1 MRKPRLIYLILIFT
15 YFTLSC
21 EDFND
26 DANNVITISISDFTI
41 IIDENPTAD
50 LFLGTVQ
57 ATTNQGDINFS
68 ITEQTPNQA
77 IEINATTGEITVLTE
92 SLFDYETNPTIT
104 GIVSA
109 ENSGISETAIITINL
124 NDINE
129 IVDNYKLLAVS
140 NLGEVFEIGNNTGDL
155 EKIGQIEKENSN
167 SILSSNNLISS
178 NNKIYCIEYIYNPS
192 PTNNLLIFDRQ
203 SNTTQR
209 VPLTLPSNIVGDE
222 RGIIALTWNNNNL
235 IGVLGEN
242 VIIDNFTKHII
253 NINIE
258 DYATTDLGITFNEED
273 KITSMKKINSKLYL
287 STWGEG
293 FLEIDLANKSI
304 NNINSI
310 NGSRLAQINE
320 SELAIMQSVPGFTNG
335 VKPAKINL
343 STQTVSNNSN
353 DEIYGLVTV
362 FGNSIYENQIYL
374 NLVST
379 SDLYLGILKTDFQ
392 TNENSIVEIN
402 STNVDRNL
410 IILDITN

>member
-21 EDFND
+21 EDSND
-26 DANNVITISISDFTI
+26 DANNIITISISDFTI
-41 IIDENPTAD
+41 NIDENPTAD

-77 IEINATTGEITVLTE
+77 MEINATTGEITVLTE

-104 GIVSA
+104 GIVRA
-109 ENSGISETAIITINL
+109 KNSGISETAIITINL
-124 NDINE
+124 IDINE
-129 IVDNYKLLAVS
+129 IVDDYKLLAVS

-167 SILSSNNLISS
+167 SILSTNNLISS

-203 SNTTQR
+203 SNITQR

-222 RGIIALTWNNNNL
+222 RSIIALTWNNNNL

-242 VIIDNFTKHII
+242 VIINNFPKHII

-258 DYATTDLGITFNEED
+258 DYTTTDLGITFNEED

-304 NNINSI
+304 ININSI

-392 TNENSIVEIN
+392 TNVNSIVEIN

-410 IILDITN
+410 IILDTTN

>member
-1 MRKPRLIYLILIFT
+1 MRKPKLIYLILIFT
-15 YFTLSC
+15 YFILSC
-21 EDFND
+21 EDSND
-26 DANNVITISISDFTI
+26 DVNNAITISISDFTI
-41 IIDENPTAD
+41 NIDENPTAD

-320 SELAIMQSVPGFTNG
+320 SELAIMQSVPGFING
-335 VKPAKINL
+335 AKPAKINL